1 MQLFEL
7 SPFSVQF
14 PDPEM
19 ALNDPNGL
27 LAFGGDLAPS
37 RLMAAYQHGI
47 FPWYSPGDP
56 VLWWSPDPRAVL
68 FPEAFHLSRS
78 MKKFIRKTE
87 YHVTLNQA
95 FSDVIT
101 ACANER
107 EEGTWIDD
115 DIIDAYCQL
124 HQAGQAQSVEVWHND
139 RLIGGLYGI
148 SQGALFCGESM
159 FSRADNA
166 SKCGLLA
173 FLRHFVRHGGQLIDC
188 QILNE
193 HTASLGATEI
203 PRREFLQHLSQ
214 LRPITLGEPCWQ
226 RQTLPLA

>member
-95 FSDVIT
+95 FSDVIR
-101 ACANER
+101 ACANDR

-214 LRPITLGEPCWQ
+214 LRPITLVEPCWQ